1 MSYNKFHM
9 KLNVKLF
16 LGFLFGSLVLVYI
29 LSMVSY
35 KDFSNILKKQLLT
48 EKKQEALVQKD
59 TTEQFLKNL
68 ESEVVNLSN
77 IDKKRDYLGVAD
89 PTAKENEREEMTT
102 LITTYLKERGIYK
115 SVAIMDNYGQEF
127 VNINWDENDLP
138 IDTPVSRLKSKQNTY
153 IFQNTKD
160 LNEGEIFVALT
171 IDKPEEGASGQRA
184 ILTNSTPIFN
194 VNGER
199 KGVLILSVF
208 ADSMLKGTSYNQAQ
222 QTDETEN
229 NEEETDNIMLANKDG
244 YYLHNPDQNKEWNL
258 FSKDSRTLYDDY
270 PEVKPFVGESAS
282 GEIYNKNTESYLIF
296 YPIKPYSERV
306 KKIYNGPSE
315 QTADEAYPFIFN
327 NGEDVFW
334 IQASLIE
341 GSEISNK
348 VNILFFKTLTLILL
362 TLMFFI
368 IGMMMFLQRAVI
380 EPIGKIIN
388 GADRIKKGNLDYRLS
403 LGNRKDEF
411 GDLANEF
418 NSMSAVLKRYKET
431 MEQKIEERTSD
442 LDKFRKSVEKN
453 RECMIISDV
462 KGVVLYTNE
471 ALERVTG
478 YGRSEVINREASIKE
493 LWGGTI
499 EPGKYDNIWKT
510 VRDGKQPF
518 LGKIKNKNSNGEQY
532 TALLSITP
540 MVDKEGNI
548 LYFFSILSDL
558 KGIEG

>member
-1 MSYNKFHM
+1 M

-199 KGVLILSVF
+199 KGVLVLSVF

>member
-1 MSYNKFHM
+1 M

>member
-1 MSYNKFHM
+1 M

-540 MVDKEGNI
+540 MLDKEGNI